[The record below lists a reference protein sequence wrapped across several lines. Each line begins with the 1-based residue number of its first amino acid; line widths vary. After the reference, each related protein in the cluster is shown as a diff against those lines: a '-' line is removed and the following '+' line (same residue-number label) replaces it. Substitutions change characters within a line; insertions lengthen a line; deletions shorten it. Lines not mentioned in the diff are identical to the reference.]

1 MIVAV
6 DEAIPYAES
15 AFAGTAEIR
24 TFPGRKVSAADLK
37 DAEALVVRSITQVD
51 RSLLDGTCVRFVG
64 TATIG
69 MDHLDEPYLRSRGI
83 HVTNAAGSNANSVSE
98 YITAALLVTAERK
111 GWELRRKSI
120 AIVGVGH
127 VGTRVEIKARALGMD
142 VVLCDPPLLES
153 TGDRKYRFLK
163 DVLDADIVTLHTPL
177 TCEGPYPTYHMMDE
191 RVIGRLQPHQ
201 LLINSA
207 RGPVVA
213 GPALKE
219 ALLRKAIAGAVLDVW
234 EGEPRIDYS
243 LLDLVEL
250 GSPHIAGYSLDG
262 KVRGTEMVLDE
273 LCRYFNLKRHWN
285 TSSVYP
291 ENRILRPGSGLS
303 GQDAIRSVVLQ
314 VYNILKDDGDLR
326 ALKGMEQ
333 EEARA
338 GFDRL
343 RNEYYLHPEFRHFSV
358 DLDPEQNGLAD
369 TLQAL
374 GFKVVPCPPSAGV
387 R

>member
-69 MDHLDEPYLRSRGI
+69 MDHLDDPYLRSRGI

-177 TCEGPYPTYHMMDE
+177 TREGPYPTYHMMDE

-219 ALLRKAIAGAVLDVW
+219 ALLRKALAGAVLDVW
-234 EGEPRIDYS
+234 EG
-243 LLDLVEL
+243 
-250 GSPHIAGYSLDG
+250 
-262 KVRGTEMVLDE
+262 
-273 LCRYFNLKRHWN
+273 
-285 TSSVYP
+285 
-291 ENRILRPGSGLS
+291 
-303 GQDAIRSVVLQ
+303 
-314 VYNILKDDGDLR
+314 
-326 ALKGMEQ
+326 
-333 EEARA
+333 
-338 GFDRL
+338 
-343 RNEYYLHPEFRHFSV
+343 
-358 DLDPEQNGLAD
+358 
-369 TLQAL
+369 
-374 GFKVVPCPPSAGV
+374 
-387 R
+387 